1 MNCANHVDV
10 PAVAY
15 CRTCGKP
22 LCSVCSRDVRGV
34 IYCEECLAS
43 HLSGVVPPVGATAV
57 PPGTDPSL
65 PSPTLAAILGVIP
78 GVGAMYNGEFAKGF
92 VHVLIFATLIWMSD
106 HVSGVFGV
114 GIAAFVIYMPLEA
127 YKTAKARQLG
137 LPAPD
142 PLGFNT
148 WFGPGPANRTSGYG
162 TPGYVS
168 STGNVAPGAAAN
180 VAATPPPANVN
191 PGVVPPYAPVEPVAP
206 LPPLTPLAGP
216 EDEPRSRVPVGAFV
230 LIGLGVL
237 FLLDEVGMLH
247 FDWIWRFWPLIL
259 IAIGIRV
266 LMQRQ
271 ARGR

>member
-22 LCSVCSRDVRGV
+22 LCSNCARDVRGV

-43 HLSGVVPPVGATAV
+43 HLSGTMPPPGSTAV
-57 PPGTDPSL
+57 PPGVSPPTGL
-65 PSPTLAAILGVIP
+65 PRPGVAAVLGLIP

-92 VHVLIFATLIWMSD
+92 IHVLIFATLIWLTNPD
-106 HVSGVFGV
+106 HGSGLFGIA
-114 GIAAFVIYMPLEA
+114 IAAFYIYMPIEA
-127 YKTAKARQLG
+127 YKTAQAREMG

-142 PLGFNT
+142 PFGFNHLFSSG
-148 WFGPGPANRTSGYG
+148 FGTHRPVRGAPANPAASA
-162 TPGYVS
+162 
-168 STGNVAPGAAAN
+168 GNVMSVGDAAPL
-180 VAATPPPANVN
+180 
-191 PGVVPPYAPVEPVAP
+191 VPPQAEPP
-206 LPPLTPLAGP
+206 M
-216 EDEPRSRVPVGAFV
+216 DEPRSHVPVGAFI

-237 FLLDEVGMLH
+237 FLLDELGALH

-259 IAIGIRV
+259 IAIGVRV

-271 ARGR
+271 RRGW